1 MSTPM
6 TPREKDWIDK
16 ASYEALL
23 RRWRFTIT
31 PPGESI
37 FSGESATYYAEV
49 MRKRREEIGPAGHT
63 ATSKAIG
70 WEP

>member
-23 RRWRFTIT
+23 RRWRFGAGDPIFN
-31 PPGESI
+31 GES
-37 FSGESATYYAEV
+37 GGYYAKV
-49 MRKRREEIGPAGHT
+49 MRKRREEIGPAAHT
-63 ATSKAIG
+63 AASKAIG

>member
-6 TPREKDWIDK
+6 TAREKDWIDK

-23 RRWRFTIT
+23 RRWRFEIT
-31 PPGESI
+31 GSTGI
-37 FSGESATYYAEV
+37 FTGESAAYYAEV
-49 MRKRREEIGPAGHT
+49 MRKKGEELGPIGRVEA
-63 ATSKAIG
+63 SKAVG